1 MFQQLLYP
9 DEYLWYVTVT
19 NLVSVAGSILLWV
32 TCVLFGLI
40 ARKYELVL
48 RKKTN
53 WQFMIFAP
61 SGILVYAV
69 IQILA
74 YASQV
79 KLNVMQSWVAYL
91 FFLLSGALSLLGA
104 LKFKQVVTPAKKPAP
119 AAAST
124 PRPGSGQAPAVQPSA
139 K

>member
-1 MFQQLLYP
+1 MTMFKLLLY
-9 DEYLWYVTVT
+9 DSEYLWYVTVT
-19 NLVSVAGSILLWV
+19 NFVSIAGSVLLWV

-40 ARKYELVL
+40 ARKYEIVL

-61 SGILVYAV
+61 SGLLVFAV
-69 IQILA
+69 IQIIA
-74 YASQV
+74 YATQV
-79 KLNVMQSWVAYL
+79 KLNVLQSWIAYV

-119 AAAST
+119 AAA
-124 PRPGSGQAPAVQPSA
+124 PAPAQ
-139 K
+139 

>member
-1 MFQQLLYP
+1 MFKLLLY
-9 DEYLWYVTVT
+9 DSEYLWYVTVT
-19 NLVSVAGSILLWV
+19 NLVSIAGSVLLWM

-40 ARKYELVL
+40 ARKYEIVL

-61 SGILVYAV
+61 SGILVFAV
-69 IQILA
+69 IQIIA
-74 YASQV
+74 YSTQV
-79 KLNVMQSWVAYL
+79 KLNVMQSWIAYA

-104 LKFKQVVTPAKKPAP
+104 MKFKQVVTPAKKPA
-119 AAAST
+119 A
-124 PRPGSGQAPAVQPSA
+124 APAPA

>member
-69 IQILA
+69 IQIVA

-79 KLNVMQSWVAYL
+79 KLNVMQSWLAYG
-91 FFLLSGALSLLGA
+91 FFLLSGVLSLLGA
-104 LKFKQVVTPAKKPAP
+104 LRFKQVVTPAKKPAP
-119 AAAST
+119 KPSPVQAAA
-124 PRPGSGQAPAVQPSA
+124 RPASGPAG

>member
-1 MFQQLLYP
+1 MFRQLLYP
-9 DEYLWYVTVT
+9 NEYLWYVTVT
-19 NLVSVAGSILLWV
+19 NLVSIAGSILLWV

-40 ARKYELVL
+40 ARKYERVL

-61 SGILVYAV
+61 SGLLFFAA
-69 IQILA
+69 IQIWA

-79 KLNVMQSWVAYL
+79 KMNVGQSWIAYV

-104 LKFKQVVTPAKKPAP
+104 LKFKQVVTPTKKPAAATVAKP
-119 AAAST
+119 AT
-124 PRPGSGQAPAVQPSA
+124 QPAG

>member
-79 KLNVMQSWVAYL
+79 KLNVMQSWVAYG

-104 LKFKQVVTPAKKPAP
+104 LKFKQVVTPAKKPVP
-119 AAAST
+119 AAAK
-124 PRPGSGQAPAVQPSA
+124 PAVQPA
-139 K
+139 GK

>member
-19 NLVSVAGSILLWV
+19 NLISVAGSILLWV

-69 IQILA
+69 IQ
-74 YASQV
+74 
-79 KLNVMQSWVAYL
+79 LNVMQSWLAYG
-91 FFLLSGALSLLGA
+91 FFLLSGVLSLLGA
-104 LKFKQVVTPAKKPAP
+104 LRFKQVVTPAKKPAAVPGGAAVKP
-119 AAAST
+119 AG
-124 PRPGSGQAPAVQPSA
+124 R
-139 K
+139 

>member
-1 MFQQLLYP
+1 MFKQLLYP
-9 DEYLWYVTVT
+9 DEYLMYVTVT
-19 NLVSVAGSILLWV
+19 NLVAVAGSVLLWV

-69 IQILA
+69 IQVVA
-74 YASQV
+74 FASQV
-79 KLNVMQSWVAYL
+79 KLNVMQSWVAYV
-91 FFLLSGALSLLGA
+91 FFLLSGALSLMGA
-104 LKFKQVVTPAKKPAP
+104 LKFKQAVTPAKKPAP
-119 AAAST
+119 
-124 PRPGSGQAPAVQPSA
+124 RPGSGQAAPAQPA
-139 K
+139 AR

>member
-1 MFQQLLYP
+1 MFKQLLYP
-9 DEYLWYVTVT
+9 NEYLVYVTAT
-19 NLVSVAGSILLWV
+19 NLVAVAGSVLLWV

-69 IQILA
+69 IQIVA

-79 KLNVMQSWVAYL
+79 KLNVLQSWLAYV

-119 AAAST
+119 SVA
-124 PRPGSGQAPAVQPSA
+124 G

>member
-119 AAAST
+119 KPAAGQAAA
-124 PRPGSGQAPAVQPSA
+124 QPAG

>member
-1 MFQQLLYP
+1 MFKQLLYP
-9 DEYLWYVTVT
+9 NEYLWYVTVT
-19 NLVSVAGSILLWV
+19 NLVAVAGSVLLWV

-69 IQILA
+69 IQIVA

-79 KLNVMQSWVAYL
+79 KLNVMQSWVAYV

-104 LKFKQVVTPAKKPAP
+104 LKFKQVVTPAKKPA
-119 AAAST
+119 AK
-124 PRPGSGQAPAVQPSA
+124 PAVQPV

>member
-1 MFQQLLYP
+1 MFKLLLY
-9 DEYLWYVTVT
+9 DSEYLWYVTVT
-19 NLVSVAGSILLWV
+19 NLVSIAGSILLWV

-40 ARKYELVL
+40 ARKYEIVL

-61 SGILVYAV
+61 SGILVFAA
-69 IQILA
+69 IQIWA
-74 YASQV
+74 YSSQV
-79 KLNVMQSWVAYL
+79 KMNVAQSWIAYA

-104 LKFKQVVTPAKKPAP
+104 MKFKQVVTPAKKPA
-119 AAAST
+119 
-124 PRPGSGQAPAVQPSA
+124 APAPA

>member
-1 MFQQLLYP
+1 MFKLLLY
-9 DEYLWYVTVT
+9 DSEYLWFVTVT
-19 NLVSVAGSILLWV
+19 NLVSIAGSVLLWV

-40 ARKYELVL
+40 ARKYEIVL

-61 SGILVYAV
+61 SGILVFAV
-69 IQILA
+69 IQIIA
-74 YASQV
+74 YSTQV
-79 KLNVMQSWVAYL
+79 KLNVLQSWIAYA

-104 LKFKQVVTPAKKPAP
+104 MKFKQVVTPVKKPAAAG
-119 AAAST
+119 AAA
-124 PRPGSGQAPAVQPSA
+124 APA